1 MAAMKIKTAV
11 IDLDGCL
18 TDGRQYIT
26 EDGTKLCKTFNSRDR
41 MAIRRILSSGV
52 NVLVVSA
59 DDWLGGKAWVESIEG
74 DNGRKAEFWHTRK
87 KHELPLDWETCIGIG
102 DDIEDQPFLE
112 KCELAFC
119 PKDADPRLGTPTITE
134 LPIAGGQG
142 VMCYLEAEIQL
153 LNENI
158 VTHALYY

>member
-1 MAAMKIKTAV
+1 MKIKTAV

-26 EDGTKLCKTFNSRDR
+26 EDGTKMCKTFNSRDR

-59 DDWLGGKAWVESIEG
+59 DDWPGGKEWVESIEG
-74 DNGRKAEFWHTRK
+74 DNGRKSEFWHTRQ

-102 DDIEDQPFLE
+102 DDIDDELFLE
-112 KCELAFC
+112 KCSRSFC
-119 PKDADPRLGTPTITE
+119 PQDADPRLGMLPTVR

-153 LNENI
+153 LNENKPS
-158 VTHALYY
+158 HALYY

>member
-1 MAAMKIKTAV
+1 MKIKTAV

-26 EDGTKLCKTFNSRDR
+26 ENGTKLCKTFNSRDR

-59 DDWLGGKAWVESIEG
+59 DDWPGGKEWVESIEG
-74 DNGRKAEFWHTRK
+74 DNGRKSEFWHTRQ

-102 DDIEDQPFLE
+102 DDIDDELFLE
-112 KCELAFC
+112 KCSRSFC
-119 PKDADPRLGTPTITE
+119 PQDADPRLGMLPTVR

-153 LNENI
+153 LNENKPS
-158 VTHALYY
+158 HALYY